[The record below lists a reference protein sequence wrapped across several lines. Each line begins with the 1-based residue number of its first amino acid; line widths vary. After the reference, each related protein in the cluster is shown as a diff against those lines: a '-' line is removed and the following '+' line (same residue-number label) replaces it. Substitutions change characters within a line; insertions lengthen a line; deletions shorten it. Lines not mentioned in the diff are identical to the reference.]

1 MIRRLILPALALT
14 LAIAAPA
21 RAAGPDLAGVEGGQF
36 AIDKSHAKIIFS
48 VTHFG
53 FSTYYG
59 LFTGFDAGLGY
70 DPKAPE
76 KSSLTVT
83 VDVGSIA
90 TTNPKLDEHLKS
102 ADFFDAA
109 KFPTATFTATKVALT
124 GPAAGTIEGELTL
137 HGVTRPV
144 TLAASLHGAG
154 VNPMTKKYVL
164 GFDATGVIKRSAF
177 GVSAYVPAV
186 GDEVS
191 LIISGEF
198 DRQP

>member
-14 LAIAAPA
+14 LAVATPA
-21 RAAGPDLAGVEGGQF
+21 QAAGPDLAGVEGGQF

-59 LFTGFDAGLGY
+59 LFTGFDATLCY
-70 DPKAPE
+70 DPKAPD
-76 KSSLTVT
+76 KSNLSVT
-83 VDVGSIA
+83 VDVGSVA
-90 TTNPKLDEHLKS
+90 TTNPKLDEHLRS

-109 KFPTATFTATKVALT
+109 KFPTATFKATRITLT
-124 GPAAGTIEGELTL
+124 GAAAGTIEGDLTL

-154 VNPMTKKYVL
+154 PNPMTKKYVL
-164 GFDATGVIKRSAF
+164 GFDATGMIKRSEF
-177 GVSAYVPAV
+177 GISAYVPAV
-186 GDEVS
+186 GDDVN
-191 LIISGEF
+191 LTISGEF

>member
-14 LAIAAPA
+14 LAVATPA
-21 RAAGPDLAGVEGGQF
+21 QAAGPDLAGVEGGQF

-59 LFTGFDAGLGY
+59 LFTGFDATLGY
-70 DPKAPE
+70 DPKAPD
-76 KSSLTVT
+76 KSNLSVT
-83 VDVGSIA
+83 VDVGSVA
-90 TTNPKLDEHLKS
+90 TTNPKLDEHLRS

-109 KFPTATFTATKVALT
+109 KFPTATFKATRITLT
-124 GPAAGTIEGELTL
+124 GAAAGTIEGDLTL

-154 VNPMTKKYVL
+154 TNPMTKKYVL
-164 GFDATGVIKRSAF
+164 GFDATGMIKRSEF
-177 GVSAYVPAV
+177 GISAYVPAV
-186 GDEVS
+186 GDDVN
-191 LIISGEF
+191 LTISGEF